1 MLRWQTAGES
11 HGEALVAMIEGL
23 PAGIHVTTE
32 DIVGALARR
41 RLGYGRGARMKFEQD
56 KVRMLTGVRFGE
68 TIGSPV
74 AIEIANEL
82 APEHL
87 ELCIADPMQ
96 YLPQIRNAGSVF
108 LGRYCPEA
116 LGDYMAGP
124 NHTLPTSGTARFSSP
139 LSVDDF
145 IKKTQYTYFTQDALA
160 ALCGDVATFAR
171 AEGLE
176 AHARSALIRSGEVE
190 K

>member
-74 AIEIANEL
+74 AIEIANTEW
-82 APEHL
+82 PKWTEVMS
-87 ELCIADPMQ
+87 ADP
-96 YLPQIRNAGSVF
+96 LDHDIPREGRNA
-108 LGRYCPEA
+108 
-116 LGDYMAGP
+116 
-124 NHTLPTSGTARFSSP
+124 P
-139 LSVDDF
+139 LSRPRPGHADLTGMRKYGFDDARPVLERSMNRRWAYVPSPMCC
-145 IKKTQYTYFTQDALA
+145 QSVVLA
-160 ALCGDVATFAR
+160 SPTRRMRCCRSLRTSKHWTLRRC
-171 AEGLE
+171 
-176 AHARSALIRSGEVE
+176 AHWIRRPNSR
-190 K
+190 